1 MLGPY
6 TYCTWLAC
14 SLLEAGVVVCALRR
28 SAFRRYLPLNLWMLL
43 ELLSG
48 ISRFYILSAHG
59 FQSSEYFYF
68 YYYSEAL
75 SIIGLYFALASLYVL
90 VLEEL
95 NLGFYV
101 RLGAVLLLLGTALF
115 SYLIVR
121 QSSHLM
127 VTHFVVELSQNLYFV
142 GLVLTYLLWGAIL
155 KMRETRTRVIQFVLS
170 LGVLFSL
177 FAANYAL
184 RNLYPDLRWLWGS
197 LPPLFDC
204 FLPLAWCYTFLRIP
218 EEARIT
224 AARLAVASR

>member
-1 MLGPY
+1 VLGPY
-6 TYCTWLAC
+6 TICTWLIC
-14 SLLEAGVVVCALRR
+14 TLLEAGVVVCAVKQG
-28 SAFRRYLPLNLWMLL
+28 AFRRYLPLNLWMIL

-48 ISRFYILSAHG
+48 ISRFYILYSFG
-59 FQSSEYFYF
+59 FQSKEYYYF

-75 SIIGLYFALASLYVL
+75 ATIGLYFALSSLYSH

-95 NLGFYV
+95 KVEAYV
-101 RLGAVLLLLGTALF
+101 RLAAVLLLLGTALF

-121 QSSHLM
+121 QSAHLM
-127 VTHFVVELSQNLYFV
+127 TTRFVVEMSQNLYFV

-155 KMRETRTRVIQFVLS
+155 KLHETRTRLIQFVLS

-177 FAANYAL
+177 FAANYAM
-184 RNLYPDLRWLWGS
+184 RNFYPVLRWLWGS

-218 EEARIT
+218 EEARLT
-224 AARLAVASR
+224 PARLATVPR

>member
-6 TYCTWLAC
+6 TYCTWLVC
-14 SLLEAGVVVCALRR
+14 SVLEAAVVVCAIKAG
-28 SAFRRYLPLNLWMLL
+28 AFRRYLPLNLWMLL

-48 ISRFYILSAHG
+48 LSRFYVLHSYG
-59 FQSSEYFYF
+59 LKSKEYSYF

-75 SIIGLYFALASLYVL
+75 ATIALYFALSSLYAH

-95 NLGFYV
+95 KVESYV
-101 RLGAVLLLLGTALF
+101 RMGAVLLLVGTAIF
-115 SYLIVR
+115 SYSIVR
-121 QSSHLM
+121 QSADRM
-127 VTHFVVELSQNLYFV
+127 TTRFVVEMSQNLYFV

-155 KMRETRTRVIQFVLS
+155 KLRETRTRLIQFVLS

-197 LPPLFDC
+197 LPQLFDC

-218 EEARIT
+218 EEARI
-224 AARLAVASR
+224 APARLAVAPR

>member
-6 TYCTWLAC
+6 TYCTWLVC
-14 SLLEAGVVVCALRR
+14 SVLEAGVVVCAIKAG
-28 SAFRRYLPLNLWMLL
+28 AFRRYLPLNLWMLL

-48 ISRFYILSAHG
+48 LSRFYVLHSYG
-59 FQSSEYFYF
+59 LKSKEYSYF

-75 SIIGLYFALASLYVL
+75 ATIALYFALSSLYAH

-95 NLGFYV
+95 KVESYV
-101 RLGAVLLLLGTALF
+101 RMGAVLLLVGTAIF
-115 SYLIVR
+115 SYSIVR
-121 QSSHLM
+121 QSADRM
-127 VTHFVVELSQNLYFV
+127 TTRFVVEMSQNLYFV

-155 KMRETRTRVIQFVLS
+155 KLRETRTRLIQFVLS

-197 LPPLFDC
+197 LPQLFDC

-218 EEARIT
+218 EEARI
-224 AARLAVASR
+224 APARLAVAPR